1 MRCRNSATLP
11 YLAMAL
17 LGGACTSSPGA
28 VDTIGTRS
36 PPAHPDTIARPGARV
51 SRQDTARHTRASRE
65 FTEALAVDVWKPG
78 SAEACG
84 LRGPAA
90 GGGSVVLFFACIPR
104 TGPMLPAVPARRLTV
119 GGGSGAKE
127 SAVAALLS
135 GPTTEERRAGFLSN
149 FGERS
154 AGTPFTIRMRGDTA
168 VIDLDR
174 RIRDV
179 PMIFV
184 GRNDVAQLVATLG
197 QFGDVRHVVIRVG
210 GEPLCRVLSEC

>member
-1 MRCRNSATLP
+1 MRCRNFATLP

-17 LGGACTSSPGA
+17 FGGACTSSPGA
-28 VDTIGTRS
+28 VDTMGTRS
-36 PPAHPDTIARPGARV
+36 PPADPDTIAKPGASV
-51 SRQDTARHTRASRE
+51 SRQDTGRNAGASRE

-90 GGGSVVLFFACIPR
+90 DGGNVVLFFACTPR

-119 GGGSGAKE
+119 GGGLGAKE
-127 SAVAALLS
+127 GALAALLR
-135 GPTTEERRAGFLSN
+135 GPTAEERRMGFLSN

-154 AGTPFTIRMRGDTA
+154 AGTSFTIRMRADTA
-168 VIDLDR
+168 VVDLDR

-179 PMIFV
+179 PMMFV

-197 QFGDVRHVVIRVG
+197 QFGDVRQVVIRVG
-210 GEPLCRVLSEC
+210 GEPLCRVLGEC

>member
-1 MRCRNSATLP
+1 MRCRNFATLP

-28 VDTIGTRS
+28 LDTMGTRS
-36 PPAHPDTIARPGARV
+36 PPAHPDTIARLGASP
-51 SRQDTARHTRASRE
+51 SRQDTGRNAGLSRA

-84 LRGPAA
+84 LHEPAV
-90 GGGSVVLFFACIPR
+90 GGGSVVLFFACTPR

-119 GGGSGAKE
+119 NGGSGAKE
-127 SAVAALLS
+127 GTVAALLR
-135 GPTTEERRAGFLSN
+135 GPTPDERRAGFLSN
-149 FGERS
+149 FGERT
-154 AGTPFTIRMRGDTA
+154 AGTPFTLRMRGDTA
-168 VIDLDR
+168 VVDLDR

-179 PMIFV
+179 PMMFV

-197 QFGDVRHVVIRVG
+197 QFGDVRQVVIRVG
-210 GEPLCRVLSEC
+210 GKPLCRVLGEC